1 MDFELSLFLN
11 SLPALA
17 EFHGIGTDDLDEND
31 VSLDT
36 RMTP

>member
-1 MDFELSLFLN
+1 
-11 SLPALA
+11 LA

-31 VSLDT
+31 VSPDA